1 MLGHNGYNKHGTATR
16 SALGPMDFAFFRFI
30 TQMDRNIHLL
40 LKKMSTLANRVA
52 SVVQFLQSDR
62 AKLMAE
68 LAAAKEALAVAL
80 ADDVADD
87 ADIVAA
93 QADAT
98 AAREAADA
106 AIAKVAELQDLADQ
120 DASEDALITATLDS
134 VAIPEPEAIEP
145 APEVPAEPEPEV
157 TTPDPEFTEL

>member
-1 MLGHNGYNKHGTATR
+1 
-16 SALGPMDFAFFRFI
+16 MDFAFFRFI

>member
-1 MLGHNGYNKHGTATR
+1 
-16 SALGPMDFAFFRFI
+16 MDFAFFRFI
-30 TQMDRNIHLL
+30 TQMDYNIRLL
-40 LKKMSTLANRVA
+40 VTKMSTLSNRVA
-52 SVVQFLQSDR
+52 SVIQFLQSGQ
-62 AKLMAE
+62 AELKAE

-87 ADIVAA
+87 ADIAAA

-98 AAREAADA
+98 AAREVADA

-134 VAIPEPEAIEP
+134 VAIPEPEAP
-145 APEVPAEPEPEV
+145 ASEPEPEAAA
-157 TTPDPEFTEL
+157 PDAEFAEL